1 VRIEILQNRR
11 TNRPNGDGHVYFN
24 TMDDIN
30 EAMKCD
36 RKFMGKGKSFFST
49 EKKTKDLLFCFSR

>member
-36 RKFMGKGKSFFST
+36 RKFMGKENPFF
-49 EKKTKDLLFCFSR
+49 L